1 MKSIDRARIEAFV
14 DAAGERLDGDWLL
27 VGGAFVALRFESRR
41 ITEDIDI
48 IGMRGTQEER
58 WALMDLALALGLPV
72 EAVNSAADFF
82 VFRIDGW
89 RDMTEVLHRGS
100 RATIHGPDPTLFLL
114 LKVGRLSERDL
125 ADCLGALA
133 HARAAAQPVDVAR
146 VIAALDAAKDVA
158 DPDLVRRREQL
169 RRTLAT

>member
-1 MKSIDRARIEAFV
+1 MKTIDRARIEAFV
-14 DAAGERLDGDWLL
+14 EAAGEQLDGDWLL
-27 VGGAFVALRFESRR
+27 VGGAFVALRLEPRR

-48 IGMRGTQEER
+48 IGMKGTQDER
-58 WALMDLALALGLPV
+58 WALMDLALSLGFPV

-82 VFRIDGW
+82 VHRIEGW

-114 LKVGRLSERDL
+114 LKAGRLSERDL

-133 HARAAAQPVDVAR
+133 HARTEARPVDVPR
-146 VIAALDAAKDVA
+146 VIATLDAAKDVT
-158 DPDLVRRREQL
+158 DPGLVQRRDQL
-169 RRTLAT
+169 RRALST